1 MPGCV
6 SLVALGVALVVVDDL
21 QEDMAEK
28 LRLVAVER
36 LVDVVLALVLVWT
49 SPEKVEGFSDSFDES
64 EEREWARRR
73 RRTGA

>member
-36 LVDVVLALVLVWT
+36 LVDVVLALVLV
-49 SPEKVEGFSDSFDES
+49 DEFAGDVL
-64 EEREWARRR
+64 ERMVRVLRCL
-73 RRTGA
+73 